1 MVLPN
6 LVSLKGVSLLQAKE
20 KGQLV
25 FLEGLKDC
33 LGVVLPD
40 GAKPESPTL
49 DFFRWSSM
57 SSGQHSMDA

>member
-49 DFFRWSSM
+49 DFFR
-57 SSGQHSMDA
+57 